1 MERRYSFKILIL
13 LLTNS
18 IKKKK
23 KNYGWRDGN
32 LDCSAYLLSL
42 SSY

>member
-23 KNYGWRDGN
+23 KIMGGEM
-32 LDCSAYLLSL
+32 AI
-42 SSY
+42 